1 MKKRIDDIRIANIDE
16 FEDIRDILTCGI
28 CYEVMTSFSQPL

>member
-16 FEDIRDILTCGI
+16 FEDIRDILTCG
-28 CYEVMTSFSQPL
+28 MNML